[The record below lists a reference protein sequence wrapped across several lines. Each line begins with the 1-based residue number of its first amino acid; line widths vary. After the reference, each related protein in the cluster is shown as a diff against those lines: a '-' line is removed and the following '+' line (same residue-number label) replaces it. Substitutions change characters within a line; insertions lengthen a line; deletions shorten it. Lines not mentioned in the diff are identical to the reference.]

1 MGQPAPPTPPREPG
15 RTATPAGLGVRLAA
29 RVLDA
34 VVVGLPLSA
43 VLALAGLPAPTLALG
58 GIEAWTHGAVT
69 SLVWLLYYASCESVF
84 GTTLGKRI
92 IGLRVVAE
100 HGEVPGPIAATV
112 RNLWL
117 LAGLIPWVGGLVLL
131 VAVIVIATS
140 IARHPHHLGRHD
152 EAAGT
157 SVHVVTV
164 AAAR

>member
-1 MGQPAPPTPPREPG
+1 MAQPPPPSPPGQPG
-15 RTATPAGLGVRLAA
+15 LTATPAGLGTRLAA

-34 VVVGLPLSA
+34 VLVGLPLSA
-43 VLALAGLPAPTLALG
+43 MLALAGLPAPTLALG
-58 GIEAWTHGAVT
+58 GVEAWTHGAIT
-69 SLVWLLYYASCESVF
+69 SLVWLAYYASCESLF

-117 LAGLIPWVGGLVLL
+117 LAGLIPWVGGLVLI
-131 VAVIVIATS
+131 VVVIVIATS

-157 SVHVVTV
+157 SVQVVG
-164 AAAR
+164 AATR

>member
-1 MGQPAPPTPPREPG
+1 MDQPPPPTPPGDPHV
-15 RTATPAGLGVRLAA
+15 TARPAGLGVRLAA

-34 VVVGLPLSA
+34 VLVGLPLSA
-43 VLALAGLPAPTLALG
+43 LLALAGLPAPTLALG
-58 GIEAWTHGAVT
+58 GVEAWTHGAIT
-69 SLVWLLYYASCESVF
+69 SLVWLAYYAGCESLF

-92 IGLRVVAE
+92 VGLRVVAE
-100 HGEVPGPIAATV
+100 HGEVPGPVAATV

-117 LAGLIPWVGGLVLL
+117 LAGLIPWVGGLVLI
-131 VAVIVIATS
+131 VVVIVIATS

-164 AAAR
+164 AAA